1 MLTTRTN
8 VKSSSTC
15 QPPETVQGTHVFEIL
30 GYSKHR
36 GMGAHFFVR
45 SAIFDVAG
53 YNWVIFFYPDG
64 FGDEIAAATA
74 AAGGFDLV
82 SAYLRLVS
90 TGCGKV
96 RASCDLRLINPATGS
111 STSAHPALIT
121 TREFDPDSDGGSKI
135 CHCLCIARSEL
146 EGTYLKDDRLVMECV
161 VTVRKE
167 PKVSKSKT
175 FPSIKVPPS
184 NLKRQLASLLE
195 SREGSDVTFT
205 VAGET
210 FAAHR
215 LVLALRSPV
224 FKAELCGP
232 MRESSGTQ
240 HPIVIEDMQPDVFRA
255 MLYFIY
261 TDSMDYN
268 DDLKRDYHSGNCDM
282 VRHLLV
288 AADRYA
294 VERLKMTCQSI
305 LCNNLHVRNV
315 ATTLALADQ
324 HHCDRLKNA
333 CIEFMC
339 CSSDMDAIVAT
350 QGFKDLTAASPSV
363 LAEAMVRMSKVGK
376 KLTKRALK
384 DESN

>member
-1 MLTTRTN
+1 MLTTTN
-8 VKSSSTC
+8 VRSASTC
-15 QPPETVQGTHVFEIL
+15 QPPETVQGMHVFEIL
-30 GYSKHR
+30 GYSKQR
-36 GMGAHFFVR
+36 GIGSNSFIR
-45 SAIFDVAG
+45 SAVFDVAG

-64 FGDEIAAATA
+64 FGDEIAAA
-74 AAGGFDLV
+74 AGYDLV
-82 SAYLRLVS
+82 SAYLRLLS

-96 RASCDLRLINPATGS
+96 RASCDLRLLNPATGS

-121 TREFDPDSDGGSKI
+121 TREFDPDSDGGSKV
-135 CHCLCIARSEL
+135 CHCLCIGRSEL
-146 EGTYLKDDRLVMECV
+146 EGTYVKDDRLTMECV

-184 NLKRQLASLLE
+184 NLKRQLANLLE
-195 SREGSDVTFT
+195 SREGSDVTFS

-215 LVLALRSPV
+215 LVLAMRSPA

-232 MRESSGTQ
+232 MRESGTVQ
-240 HPIVIEDMQPDVFRA
+240 HPIVIEDMQPDAFRA

-268 DDLKRDYHSGNCDM
+268 DDLLRDYHSGNCDM
-282 VRHLLV
+282 VHHLLV

-294 VERLKMTCQSI
+294 VERLKLTCQSI
-305 LCNNLHVRNV
+305 LCKNLHVRNV

-339 CSSDMDAIVAT
+339 CSNDMDAIVAA
-350 QGFKDLTAASPSV
+350 QGFKDLATTSPSV
-363 LAEAMVRMSKVGK
+363 LADAMVRMSKVGK

-384 DESN
+384 DGSN